1 MGQRTDL
8 HAILVDI
15 LGSKCVYFQPPENLK
30 MKYPCI
36 VYQRVTGDTQ
46 FADNIPYIIKKRYQI
61 TVIDSNPDSPIPD
74 KVAQLPYCVFDRHF
88 TSGNLNH
95 DVYNLYF

>member
-8 HAILVDI
+8 HAILVNI
-15 LGSKCVYFQPPENLK
+15 LGSKYVYFQPPENLK

>member
-8 HAILVDI
+8 HAILVNI
-15 LGSKCVYFQPPENLK
+15 LGSKFVYFQPPENLK

>member
-1 MGQRTDL
+1 
-8 HAILVDI
+8 
-15 LGSKCVYFQPPENLK
+15 

-36 VYQRVTGDTQ
+36 VYKRVTGDTQ
-46 FADNIPYIIKKRYQI
+46 FADNIPYIIKKKYQI
-61 TVIDSNPDSPIPD
+61 TVIDSNPDSLIPD